1 MKSIISAFFKRELTY
16 RFLYKTDLYIIIL
29 VPILNIIS
37 FYLLG
42 KFANAFSY
50 FDMDVSAIR
59 FIVFS
64 VLIFYFSW
72 EIVNN
77 IISSIVEQKKI
88 LMHYLETPATIYHM
102 LIGSLFVGII
112 QSFLF
117 MTIQLIILNDFM
129 NLNLSIITFL
139 FLIILMTLSLISF
152 IGISLIISGLSI
164 WIKRTNYLFE
174 ISRILTIIF
183 SAVLYSPYVL
193 PKIFQKLIYFFPP
206 ALYIEMSRQLIL
218 FEKKQFYKSKD

>member
-88 LMHYLETPATIYHM
+88 LMHYLETPATQNNTFFSSCYHLLGDRNTPL
-102 LIGSLFVGII
+102 LIDTRKFITKLRYLLFHH
-112 QSFLF
+112 FHL
-117 MTIQLIILNDFM
+117 
-129 NLNLSIITFL
+129 TF
-139 FLIILMTLSLISF
+139 
-152 IGISLIISGLSI
+152 
-164 WIKRTNYLFE
+164 
-174 ISRILTIIF
+174 
-183 SAVLYSPYVL
+183 
-193 PKIFQKLIYFFPP
+193 
-206 ALYIEMSRQLIL
+206 
-218 FEKKQFYKSKD
+218 